1 MNNNKAML
9 LMGGGTLGI
18 IGALLL
24 WDYAII
30 GAPLLIAAAI
40 MVAMTI
46 HGSKSKPRH
55 EISHQMMIA
64 TPEKQHQDM
73 MKFISG
79 PEMTPELNSLLKVLR
94 KANLPSKA
102 PVFIGDHNETL
113 MNVQDVLAEIVT
125 QAQAYNIPMST
136 LEQNI
141 ARIHERLFE
150 NVKAACDAEPR
161 ELEAACIWLANRT
174 LKDIQS
180 EPSATPVSR
189 IDTLM
194 NELIDK

>member
-24 WDYAII
+24 WDYAAI

-46 HGSKSKPRH
+46 HESKTKPKH
-55 EISHQMMIA
+55 EISHQMMVE

-79 PEMTPELNSLLKVLR
+79 PDMTPELQTLLKALR

-125 QAQAYNIPMST
+125 QAQAYSIPMNT
-136 LEQNI
+136 LEQYI
-141 ARIHERLFE
+141 ARIHERIFE

-174 LKDIQS
+174 IKDIQG
-180 EPSATPVSR
+180 EPSAKPAGK

-194 NELIDK
+194 NELMDK